1 MGKITRSR
9 LPFERIEVSKGDL
22 MEMFSYNRFKME
34 IIEKKIGD
42 RGTVYR
48 CGSLVDLCSGP
59 HIKHT
64 GKIKAF
70 KLTNVRL
77 WWNILKLSLLM
88 NESLLTIFS
97 WAQIYHKM
105 VPLNSVVCMVLHSRK
120 VTV

>member
-1 MGKITRSR
+1 
-9 LPFERIEVSKGDL
+9 
-22 MEMFSYNRFKME
+22 MELFSYNRFKLE
-34 IIEKKIGD
+34 IIEKKISG

-77 WWNILKLSLLM
+77 FLYSLGI
-88 NESLLTIFS
+88 SIGIF
-97 WAQIYHKM
+97 
-105 VPLNSVVCMVLHSRK
+105 
-120 VTV
+120 